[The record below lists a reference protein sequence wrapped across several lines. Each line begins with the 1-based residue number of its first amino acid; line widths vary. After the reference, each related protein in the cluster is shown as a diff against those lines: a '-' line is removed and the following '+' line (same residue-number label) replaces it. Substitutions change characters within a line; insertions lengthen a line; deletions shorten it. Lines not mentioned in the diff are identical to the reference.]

1 MSKFKLSQAA
11 RVANI
16 SFEGTDFDGLEIK
29 ARLDLPMKIVLE
41 IQRLVASEKTED
53 SIKANTIWCDKV
65 LESWNLTD
73 DEGNEIPA
81 NSENALAVAPARMI
95 AAVISK
101 WADLVLEP
109 PANLSK
115 PHNDTG
121 MLEELANTSQSN

>member
-53 SIKANTIWCDKV
+53 SILGSLFNNVKGKTIITISHRKNSLKNFDKIFDIKNGI
-65 LESWNLTD
+65 LHQID
-73 DEGNEIPA
+73 
-81 NSENALAVAPARMI
+81 
-95 AAVISK
+95 
-101 WADLVLEP
+101 
-109 PANLSK
+109 
-115 PHNDTG
+115 
-121 MLEELANTSQSN
+121 